1 MALGWL
7 TVLKAVP
14 WTDVIHN
21 APVVVDGA
29 KKLWSTVSRQP
40 QRPAPAAASAS
51 TTSQPAPALDGR
63 IGALEAALAD
73 QHAQLVASSE
83 LIKALADQNAQLIH
97 RIEALRRA
105 LVWLG
110 AAGALVAL
118 TVAWSLWL
126 HWAR

>member
-1 MALGWL
+1 MVLGWL

-40 QRPAPAAASAS
+40 QKAATPAAASA
-51 TTSQPAPALDGR
+51 TSQPASALEGR
-63 IGALEAALAD
+63 IGALEATLAD

-97 RIEALRRA
+97 RIEALRRT
-105 LVWLG
+105 LVWFG
-110 AAGALVAL
+110 AAGALIAL
-118 TVAWSLWL
+118 AAAWSLWL